1 MKTLTHLELDL
12 LSQFV
17 HQRHYLS
24 YDRADDIQSIS
35 LDYSAADGYEIK
47 INKSKGKR
55 TSPSEANLL
64 TWLSSTISYAQ
75 ATHKIT
81 IDKLVIAYDDET
93 YTIELAT
100 SPQEADDGET
110 GDDDIDDGVEDEVT
124 DEEA

>member
-35 LDYSAADGYEIK
+35 LDYSATDGYEITT
-47 INKSKGKR
+47 NKSKGKGNR
-55 TSPSEANLL
+55 TSLPEANLL
-64 TWLSSTISYAQ
+64 TWFSSTISYAQ
-75 ATHKIT
+75 ATHKMT

-93 YTIELAT
+93 YKIELAT
-100 SPQEADDGET
+100 SPRIDEVGDGL
-110 GDDDIDDGVEDEVT
+110 GDDGVEDEVT

>member
-17 HQRHYLS
+17 HHRYHLS
-24 YDRADDIQSIS
+24 HDHADAIQSIS
-35 LDYSAADGYEIK
+35 LDYSATDGYEIK
-47 INKSKGKR
+47 INKSKGRR
-55 TSPSEANLL
+55 TSLPEANLL
-64 TWLSSTISYAQ
+64 TWFSSTISYAQ
-75 ATHKIT
+75 ATHKMT

-93 YTIELAT
+93 YNIELAT

-110 GDDDIDDGVEDEVT
+110 GDDDIDDDVEDEVT